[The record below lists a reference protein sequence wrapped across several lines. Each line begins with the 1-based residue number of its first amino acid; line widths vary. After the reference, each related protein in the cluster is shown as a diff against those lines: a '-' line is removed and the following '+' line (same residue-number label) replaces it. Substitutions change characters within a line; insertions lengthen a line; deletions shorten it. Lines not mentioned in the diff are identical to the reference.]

1 MRVFVTGGAGFVGR
15 PVIQELLNNGHQVLA
30 LVRNDAAAE
39 TVSKLGAEAYHGDL
53 EDTERLRAGAK
64 TADGVIH
71 IAFATNFD
79 DFMKACMVDLAAIEA
94 MAEGLGGTGKPFVS
108 TNGTLITVK
117 GQLATEDM
125 AVDRSMVPMSQRMR
139 SEDLVYDLSA
149 KKAIRG
155 SVIRLS
161 PTVHGPGDIGFGV
174 AMINAAKKNGFV
186 TYVGD
191 GSARWPAVH
200 VLDVAVLY
208 CLALE
213 KGRAGATYHA
223 VSEQGIARKE
233 MAELIGRKLQLP
245 MKSTSLEDA
254 ISTLG
259 FFAHVM
265 NMDNFVSSE
274 KTQEELGWQPT
285 HPGILLDMEAN
296 YFAEDMMSKY

>member
-15 PVIQELLNNGHQVLA
+15 PVIQELLNNAHQVLA

-39 TVSKLGAEAYHGDL
+39 TVTKLGAEAYHGDL

-64 TADGVIH
+64 IADGVIH

-79 DFMKACMVDLAAIEA
+79 DFIKACAVDRAAIEA
-94 MAEGLGGTGKPFVS
+94 MAEGLGGAGKPVVY
-108 TNGTLITVK
+108 TDGTLITVK

-125 AVDRSMVPMSQRMR
+125 EVDRNMVPMSERMK

-155 SVIRLS
+155 SVIRLT
-161 PTVHGPGDIGFGV
+161 PTVHGPGDIGFAV
-174 AMINAAKKNGFV
+174 AMMNAAKKNGFV

-191 GSARWPAVH
+191 GLARWPAVH

-208 CLALE
+208 RLALE
-213 KGRAGATYHA
+213 KGRACATYHA
-223 VSEQGIARKE
+223 VAEQGIARKE

-245 MKSTSLEDA
+245 VKSISLEDA

-285 HPGILLDMEAN
+285 HPSILSDMEAN